1 MGAPLGGRHAAAAG
15 RFRLYTR
22 EDVNRR
28 ALLKQLVDAGHAI
41 GSIARLPLER
51 LQARQVRSGQ
61 KVSVNSKS

>member
-1 MGAPLGGRHAAAAG
+1 
-15 RFRLYTR
+15 
-22 EDVNRR
+22 VNRR